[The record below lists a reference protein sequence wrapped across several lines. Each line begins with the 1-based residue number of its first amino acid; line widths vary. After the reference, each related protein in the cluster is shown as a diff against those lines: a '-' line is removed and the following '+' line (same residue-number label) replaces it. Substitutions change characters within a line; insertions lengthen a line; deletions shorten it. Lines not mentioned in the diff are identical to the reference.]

1 MSFVTALALGIAAFI
16 ALPILAHRLRRRKAE
31 ERPFP
36 AAALVPPAPPRA
48 RRRARLEDRALFGVR
63 ALAIAALA
71 LLGASPLMR
80 CTRLSLSRSSGAS
93 MAVAIVIDDS
103 MSMRVKNG
111 NQTRFARAKSAASE
125 LLAGTRDGDAVGVVL
140 AGSPPRVALAPTT
153 ELDAVSSVVSSATE
167 SDRATDLEG
176 AIHLAETLLAAL
188 PQVDK
193 RVVVLSDLA
202 DGKPDAPPLGENAL
216 VPIWAPLAEI
226 RDTKETDCAL
236 LSADDTGG
244 HVIVHIA
251 CGKDV
256 SAAGRR
262 VEVRAGDRVVGSGT
276 ATTSSELSIEVS
288 GAGTEALAAHLLG
301 GDAIASDDVAPV
313 LVSQSGAIAVVA
325 EAADETAV
333 TGGPPVVEQAF
344 AALRSD
350 LATRPLPA
358 VPDQPG
364 DFNGFF
370 GVVVDDPPGFTP
382 EQRRALTQYLE
393 GGGVMLVA
401 LGPRASAAPLG
412 ATLQPLLDH
421 ATTWSE
427 SKSKGAKTDAP
438 TDLLGEAAR
447 SLVDL
452 GASKRTTLSPADVGS
467 VENLV
472 PWSDGAPLIARRT
485 VGRGEAWIVTLPFAL
500 DASDLPLRPA
510 FIALLDAFVATTHT
524 HAAPRRADVGATW
537 TLASGASAAT
547 GPSGPVDLVRE
558 GGRVKLSPPVVG
570 AYHVTIDRKDEL
582 RVAAPIARETDLR
595 PRALKS
601 QEASSHLGATQAQV
615 DISPHVAIALLLLLS
630 VEMIL
635 RIRAQRTDHVIP
647 SA

>member
-1 MSFVTALALGIAAFI
+1 MNFVTIFALGIAAFV
-16 ALPILAHRLRRRKAE
+16 ALPLLAHRLRRRRAE

-63 ALAIAALA
+63 AAAIAALA
-71 LLGASPLMR
+71 LLGASPLVR

-103 MSMRVKNG
+103 MSMRTKNG
-111 NQTRFARAKSAASE
+111 DGNGTRFARAKAAASE
-125 LLAGTRDGDAVGVVL
+125 LLAGTRDGDAVGVIL

-153 ELDAVSSVVSSATE
+153 ELDAVSSIVSSVTE

-176 AIHLAETLLAAL
+176 AIRLAETLLSAL

-226 RDTKETDCAL
+226 RGTAKERDCAL
-236 LSADDTGG
+236 VSADDTGG
-244 HVIVHIA
+244 RVIVHIA

-256 SAAGRR
+256 SAVGRR

-276 ATTSSELSIEVS
+276 ATAAPELSIDVPS
-288 GAGTEALAAHLLG
+288 TNGEALVAHLLG

-313 LVSQSGAIAVVA
+313 LVSQAGAIGVVA

-364 DFNGFF
+364 DFTGYF
-370 GVVVDDPPGFTP
+370 GLVVDDPPGFTP

-427 SKSKGAKTDAP
+427 SKSKGVKADAEAV
-438 TDLLGEAAR
+438 LLGEAAR
-447 SLVDL
+447 SLIDL
-452 GASKRTTLSPADVGS
+452 GAAKRTTISPADMGS
-467 VENLV
+467 LENVV
-472 PWSDGAPLIARRT
+472 PWSDGAPLVARR
-485 VGRGEAWIVTLPFAL
+485 VIGRGEAWIVTLPFAL

-537 TLASGASAAT
+537 TLPSGASAAT
-547 GPSGPVDLVRE
+547 GPSGPIELVRD
-558 GGRVKLSPPVVG
+558 GGRVKLVPPLAG
-570 AYHVTIDRKDEL
+570 AYHVTIDGKDEL

-615 DISPHVAIALLLLLS
+615 DVSPHIAIALLVLLF
-630 VEMIL
+630 VEMVL
-635 RIRAQRTDHVIP
+635 RLRAQRTEP
-647 SA
+647 A